1 MANISPE
8 EFAEEPEAFKFTE
21 PGDRLIGELVNVS
34 IVKSSFGNNNRYP
47 LLEVRAD
54 GGKLYEVHASPTVL
68 VNQFRR
74 IRPQPGEWVS
84 ILFKGD
90 AVGATGRSYKD
101 FSLRV
106 ARETA
111 AVVDYRELEQSDD
124 EPDDELPDD
133 LY

>member
-1 MANISPE
+1 GPRPVTPWAPGATASGKEKTARATTRTAFNTPEGDVAMANISPE

-21 PGDRLIGELVNVS
+21 PGDRLIGEAVNVS

-74 IRPQPGEWVS
+74 IRPKPGEWVS
-84 ILFKGD
+84 ILFKRD
-90 AVGATGRSYKD
+90 
-101 FSLRV
+101 
-106 ARETA
+106 
-111 AVVDYRELEQSDD
+111 
-124 EPDDELPDD
+124 
-133 LY
+133 